1 MVLSVADKIA
11 VTPMEM
17 GLWIAGTSEIAGL
30 RAPPN
35 YARADKLLEIGGTI
49 FPDLQSNGHTR
60 CIGHRPCTPDSLPV
74 LAPGPRQKNVVFA
87 FGHGHQ
93 GLLGA
98 SMTGQVTAEI
108 VGGRPP

>member
-1 MVLSVADKIA
+1 
-11 VTPMEM
+11 MEM
-17 GLWIAGTSEIAGL
+17 GLRIAGTVEIAGL

-35 YARADKLLEIGGTI
+35 YARADKLLEIGRTM
-49 FPDLQSNGHTR
+49 FPGLQSEGHTR
-60 CIGHRPCTPDSLPV
+60 WMGHRPCTPDCLPV
-74 LAPGPRQKNVVFA
+74 LGPSPRQKNVVFA

-108 VGGRPP
+108 VGGRPPSLDLAPFSIERFA